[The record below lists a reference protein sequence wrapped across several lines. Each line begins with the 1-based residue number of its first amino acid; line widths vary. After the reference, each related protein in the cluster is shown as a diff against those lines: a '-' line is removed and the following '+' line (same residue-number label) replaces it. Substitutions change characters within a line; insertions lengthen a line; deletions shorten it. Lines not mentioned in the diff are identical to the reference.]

1 MGGTEDITYAIED
14 NIYQQYNHIFFQVH
28 MIYLAKS
35 NGNARNKSMRPEKN
49 VFDGHPVVDSA
60 SKGKH

>member
-1 MGGTEDITYAIED
+1 MEMLEI
-14 NIYQQYNHIFFQVH
+14 
-28 MIYLAKS
+28 
-35 NGNARNKSMRPEKN
+35 KSMRPEKN

>member
-35 NGNARNKSMRPEKN
+35 NGNARNK
-49 VFDGHPVVDSA
+49 
-60 SKGKH
+60 KHETRKECL